1 MPYSPDHFCFLG
13 QDSVSSSPATDSS
26 EALFWRTT
34 GQGVPGGSEEQPLAL
49 EGKELITDL
58 IKRTRMVVIK

>member
-1 MPYSPDHFCFLG
+1 M
-13 QDSVSSSPATDSS
+13 SSSPATDSS